1 MMFALGWK
9 TLKKCSVWARLK
21 SCDFLVLVFLSFW
34 FRSVSSAWRF
44 PSCNWVGKS
53 VSLDRDCAVA
63 ELLTLSL
70 RSSVIF
76 YGVSFE
82 NAAHQS
88 SFGVLVGFGTLLFS
102 RTWFAQRLSTPPSIP
117 GSLRR
122 VESLN
127 CPKSLSMR
135 SWEQN
140 PFSKMQLGFETPVI
154 CKRKYLDEICSRLCS
169 FCSHNFV
176 LENSKGPCVPS
187 ALRDPTSSLLGA
199 QEKTRSL
206 FSQGIQHECFSRTW

>member
-1 MMFALGWK
+1 MFSLGETEKLWFSRACISQLLIQK
-9 TLKKCSVWARLK
+9 HLKRMEIPLLQLSGKECFPWQRLCCS
-21 SCDFLVLVFLSFW
+21 
-34 FRSVSSAWRF
+34 
-44 PSCNWVGKS
+44 
-53 VSLDRDCAVA
+53 
-63 ELLTLSL
+63 ELLPLSL
-70 RSSVIF
+70 RNSVIF

-102 RTWFAQRLSTPPSIP
+102 RTWFEQCLSTPPSIP

-140 PFSKMQLGFETPVI
+140 PFSKVQLGFETPII

-176 LENSKGPCVPS
+176 LENSKRPCVPS
-187 ALRDPTSSLLGA
+187 ALRGPTSSLLGA